1 MLHYPLLMIAIIH
14 GSDTFRIQDRVRQ
27 LCAQHP
33 DAQWID
39 LTEKTSIKDFITTC
53 NQHSLFNPHCFIR
66 YKNPSF
72 LTQKTTDSLA
82 DLLDCLSTIQ
92 ASAAHTLVVYTTK
105 PIDKRF
111 KTAKQCLSLAQDE
124 QINAFTDWEQG
135 KVIRWIGERIRYY
148 KLTADATIAPAIW
161 QVHRCDLHHA
171 DQLIQTART
180 YLGTA
185 THINRQTLTN
195 MHAFPTQSMLDAH
208 EALKTNRPTQLLSA
222 VIQLLNDKHD
232 PVYIIT
238 SLANQC
244 RRYIQVMSNC
254 SAAPATLSKQIGA
267 NPYFIEQ
274 LQKSLIPSHTMD
286 SLTRQY
292 KRLIAADFMLKSGS
306 HDSQIALFSAV
317 QPLPSKKPM
326 Q

>member
-1 MLHYPLLMIAIIH
+1 MIHIIH
-14 GSDTFRIQDRVRQ
+14 GSDPFRIQDRVRQ

-33 DAQWID
+33 NAQWID
-39 LTEKTSIKDFITTC
+39 LTEKTSINEFMATC

-82 DLLDCLSTIQ
+82 DLLNCLSTIQ

-148 KLTADATIAPAIW
+148 GLTADTTVASAIW
-161 QVHRCDLHHA
+161 QVHHCDLYHT
-171 DQLIQTART
+171 DQLIQTVHA

-185 THINRQTLTN
+185 THINRQTLTD
-195 MHAFPTQSMLDAH
+195 MHAFPTQSMIDAH
-208 EALKTNRPTQLLSA
+208 EALKTNRPTQLLRA
-222 VIQLLNDKHD
+222 VMHLLNDKQD

-244 RRYIQVMSNC
+244 RRHIQIMSDR
-254 SAAPATLSKQIGA
+254 SASPATLSKQLGA

-274 LQKSLIPSHTMD
+274 LQKSLTSSHTME

-306 HDSQIALFSAV
+306 HDSQVALLIAV